1 MKTYYV
7 YMITNWSN
15 EILYTGVT
23 NDLARRIHEHREK
36 KAPGFTSRY
45 NLNKL
50 VFFESS
56 TDIYAAIAREKEIK
70 GWKRK
75 KKNALIAT
83 MNPNWN
89 DLADEFGILFDE

>member
-1 MKTYYV
+1 
-7 YMITNWSN
+7 
-15 EILYTGVT
+15 
-23 NDLARRIHEHREK
+23 
-36 KAPGFTSRY
+36 
-45 NLNKL
+45 LNKL

>member
-1 MKTYYV
+1 M
-7 YMITNWSN
+7 
-15 EILYTGVT
+15 E
-23 NDLARRIHEHREK
+23 EK
-36 KAPGFTSRY
+36 DRSWIPRSLLRGGFI
-45 NLNKL
+45 LNKL

-89 DLADEFGILFDE
+89 DLADEFGILIDE

>member
-7 YMITNWSN
+7 YIITNWRN
-15 EILYTGVT
+15 EVLYTGVT
-23 NDLARRIHEHREK
+23 NDLVRRMHEHRAK
-36 KAPGFTSRY
+36 KVPGFTSRY

-56 TDIYAAIAREKEIK
+56 TDVHAAIAREKEIK
-70 GWKRK
+70 GWIRK
-75 KKNALIAT
+75 KKKALIET